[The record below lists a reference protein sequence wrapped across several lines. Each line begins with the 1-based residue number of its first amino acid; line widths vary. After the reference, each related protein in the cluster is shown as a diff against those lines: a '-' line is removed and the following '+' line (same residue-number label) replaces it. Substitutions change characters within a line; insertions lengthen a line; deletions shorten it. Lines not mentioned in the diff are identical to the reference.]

1 MLATTPRHFLWRWKL
16 VPAICLIVL
25 LVATRSSQADEGA
38 AALPTVEAEAP
49 QEPGFFDVWGKKIET
64 THESI
69 ERYILEKTVKM
80 DDFFGT
86 ENAPREKPTRYQ
98 LRWRNSLRV
107 EHDGSVKFG
116 PSVRLNLALSKI
128 NDRFRLLIAGEDEPE
143 PATQSLPRDPGS
155 PGFDRTTPNT
165 HFVNTELRY
174 DLIRTP
180 ALKLF
185 LGAGVRVKL
194 PFEAFAR
201 SRLDYLHTFNDTTL
215 VRFGETIFVKNSDL
229 LGETTEITLEKL
241 LDRGTILRW
250 SNAGTASQEIRG
262 LEWGSELSL
271 LRELSPR
278 SAVTLTGGAYGNTSS
293 NSFGHNYRLLALYR
307 QNFLRSWLFY
317 ELEPELFWQRD
328 KRNPDTPTFAFT
340 FRLEIV
346 FSGSS
351 LGRPDL

>member
-1 MLATTPRHFLWRWKL
+1 MLATIPRHFLWRWAL
-16 VPAICLIVL
+16 VPALCLMVL
-25 LVATRSSQADEGA
+25 LVATKSSRADEGA
-38 AALPTVEAEAP
+38 AEAPTAESELP
-49 QEPGFFDVWGKKIET
+49 QEPGFFDVWGKKIEA

-69 ERYILEKTVKM
+69 ERYILEKSVKV
-80 DDFFGT
+80 DDFFGS
-86 ENAPREKPTRYQ
+86 ENAPGEKPTRYQ
-98 LRWRNSLRV
+98 LRWRNSLRI
-107 EHDGSVKFG
+107 EHDGTVKFG

-128 NDRFRLLIAGEDEPE
+128 NDRFRLIIAGEDEPE

-174 DLIRTP
+174 DLVRTP
-180 ALKLF
+180 ALKFF
-185 LGAGVRVKL
+185 LGAGVQVKL

-201 SRLDYLHTFNDTTL
+201 SRLDYLHTFNDTTI
-215 VRFGETIFVKNSDL
+215 VRFGETVFVKNSDL

-271 LRELSPR
+271 IRELSAR
-278 SAVTLTGGAYGNTSS
+278 SAVTVTGGAYGNTSS
-293 NSFGHNYRLLALYR
+293 STIGNNYRLFALYR

-317 ELEPELFWQRD
+317 ELEPELFWHRTD
-328 KRNPDTPTFAFT
+328 RNPDAPTFAFT

-346 FSGSS
+346 FKGSS
-351 LGRPDL
+351 LGRPAL

>member
-1 MLATTPRHFLWRWKL
+1 MLATSPRLNLWRWAL
-16 VPAICLIVL
+16 VPALCLILL
-25 LVATRSSQADEGA
+25 LVATKSAQADECA
-38 AALPTVEAEAP
+38 ATGPTTEAEAP
-49 QEPGFFDVWGKKIET
+49 QEPGFFDVWGKRFEA
-64 THESI
+64 THEGI
-69 ERYILEKTVKM
+69 ERYFLEQTVKV
-80 DDFFGT
+80 DDFFGS
-86 ENAPREKPTRYQ
+86 ENALGTKPTRYQ

-107 EHDGSVKFG
+107 EHDGTMKFG

-128 NDRFRLLIAGEDEPE
+128 NDRFRLIIAGEDEPE

-180 ALKLF
+180 ALQLF

-201 SRLDYLHTFNDTTL
+201 SRLDYLHTFNDTTII
-215 VRFGETIFVKNSDL
+215 RFGETLFVKNSDL

-250 SNAGTASQEIRG
+250 SSAGTTSQEIRG

-271 LRELSPR
+271 IRELSPR
-278 SAVTLTGGAYGNTSS
+278 SAVTVTGGAYGNTSS
-293 NSFGHNYRLLALYR
+293 NTIGNNYRLLALYR

-317 ELEPELFWQRD
+317 ELEPELFWQRND
-328 KRNPDTPTFAFT
+328 RNPDAPTFAIT

-346 FSGSS
+346 FTGSS
-351 LGRPDL
+351 LKKPAL